1 MIFRSPY
8 PEIKLPGVA
17 LTPFVLAGAR
27 ARGDKPALIDA
38 VSGRTIT
45 YRQLFDSVERVAA
58 GLSARGFRKG
68 DVFAI
73 YSPNIPEYAVAFHA
87 VSLIGGTLTTLNPLY
102 TTEEA
107 AHQLKDARAKYL
119 LTVPALLDK
128 ATEAAA
134 HAHIEEIFVFGEAK
148 GATPFAALYANE
160 AANESANEG
169 TRDGQAAATVVVP
182 QVEIDPREDVV
193 VLPYSSGTTG
203 LPKGVMLTH
212 ENLIANTL
220 QVQACELIREDDTL
234 ICVLPLFHIY
244 GMVVIMNVGLYVGA
258 RIVVMPRFDLE
269 SFLKNLQD
277 YGVTL
282 AHVVPPIM
290 LALAQHP
297 SVDKYDLS
305 KLRTL
310 FSGAAPL
317 SEKLARACS
326 ERLKC
331 SIRQGYGMTE
341 TSPAIHLTPS
351 EPDWLKYGSIGQCV
365 PNTECKIVNV
375 ETGVPVGY
383 GQEGEIC
390 MRGPQMMKGYLNRPE
405 ATAATID
412 ADGWLH
418 TGDIGYCDKEG
429 NFFIVDRLKEL
440 IKYKGMQVAPAE
452 LEALLLAHPQVA
464 DAAVVPLADEE
475 AGELPKAFVVRKPGA
490 DALTENELMAFV
502 ATQVAPYKK
511 IRQLEFIEQIPK
523 SASGKILRRLLVER
537 DRAKPE

>member
-8 PEIKLPGVA
+8 PEIELPGIP
-17 LTPFVLAGAR
+17 LTPFVLARAR

-38 VSGRTIT
+38 LSGRTIT
-45 YRQLFDSVERVAA
+45 YRQLYESVHRVAA
-58 GLSARGFRKG
+58 GLSVRGFRKG

-102 TTEEA
+102 TSEEVE
-107 AHQLKDARAKYL
+107 HQLKDARARYL
-119 LTVPALLDK
+119 LTVPALFDK
-128 ATEAAA
+128 AKQAAA
-134 HAHIEEIFVFGEAK
+134 HANVEEIFVFGECD
-148 GATPFAALYANE
+148 GATPFAALYAKGGAGDE
-160 AANESANEG
+160 QE
-169 TRDGQAAATVVVP
+169 VP
-182 QVEIDPREDVV
+182 QVEIDPHEDVV

-244 GMVVIMNVGLYVGA
+244 GMVVIMNVGLYTGA

-269 SFLKNLQD
+269 SFLKNMQD

-290 LALAQHP
+290 IALAQHP
-297 SVDKYDLS
+297 SVDNYDLS

-326 ERLKC
+326 ERLNC

-351 EPDWLKYGSIGQCV
+351 EFDLSKCGSIGQCV
-365 PNTECKIVNV
+365 PNTECKIVDV
-375 ETGVPVGY
+375 QTGEPLGC

-418 TGDIGYCDKEG
+418 TGDIGYCDG
-429 NFFIVDRLKEL
+429 DGHFYIVDRLKEL

-452 LEALLLAHPQVA
+452 LEALLLTHPAVA

-475 AGELPKAFVVRKPGA
+475 AGELPKAFVVRRPGA
-490 DALTENELMAFV
+490 DAPVTADELKEFV
-502 ATQVAPYKK
+502 AARVAPYKK
-511 IRQLEFIEQIPK
+511 IRKLEFIEQIPK

-537 DRAKPE
+537 ESAK